1 VSTPD
6 RPVEIERDTDM
17 TRTYV
22 QVMLVEAAIIAGLWI
37 LGRIFS

>member
-1 VSTPD
+1 VSAPAPGTHT
-6 RPVEIERDTDM
+6 EHDTDM

-37 LGRIFS
+37 LGRIFF